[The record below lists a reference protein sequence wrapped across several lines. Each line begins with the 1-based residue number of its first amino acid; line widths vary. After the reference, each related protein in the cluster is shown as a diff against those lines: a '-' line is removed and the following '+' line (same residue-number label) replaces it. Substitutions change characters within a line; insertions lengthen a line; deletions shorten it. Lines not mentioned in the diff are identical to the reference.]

1 MLIIYIARYSYRSS
15 VPIRNVIRSVY
26 SYIGPKIFLCNKD
39 NKCQRKYKL
48 GRKGLLR
55 LAVVGCDYCTASV
68 ITLVHSNQGNY
79 FKNAENE
86 WWNSMWQLNSKCPRN
101 LKKWLLKWK
110 ERAQSFVMVNVS
122 VTVTVVTDPGWHA
135 SGMELCNSSS
145 KVVTSF
151 WAFEKD
157 SNWFSWGGRVC
168 SMGSTLLGWIAA
180 RFAL

>member
-1 MLIIYIARYSYRSS
+1 LVKKLQINLNTLKPSRLNNFFGKKMLIIYIARYSYRSS

-86 WWNSMWQLNSKCPRN
+86 
-101 LKKWLLKWK
+101 
-110 ERAQSFVMVNVS
+110 
-122 VTVTVVTDPGWHA
+122 
-135 SGMELCNSSS
+135 
-145 KVVTSF
+145 
-151 WAFEKD
+151 
-157 SNWFSWGGRVC
+157 
-168 SMGSTLLGWIAA
+168 
-180 RFAL
+180 